1 LSEFDEQDCWLQQG
15 GGYSM
20 YNKIKKKNVAHI
32 GEYINF
38 INNSHTLEEL
48 KLNILLHIS
57 SVTKEALQR
66 VTSQLKKR
74 VHALLMEENVT
85 NT

>member
-1 LSEFDEQDCWLQQG
+1 
-15 GGYSM
+15 M
-20 YNKIKKKNVAHI
+20 YNKIKKNVARI

-57 SVTKEALQR
+57 TVTKEALQR
-66 VTSQLKKR
+66 ATSQLRKR